1 MTGERPERVVV
12 IGGVAGGA
20 SAAARLRRLNES
32 AEITVFERGEHVS
45 FSNCCLPYHLS
56 GTVASADSLVMMT
69 PAAFKKRFNI
79 DVNVLSAVTGIDRE
93 RHEITVRDVI
103 SGEESI
109 YPYDKLVISTGA
121 SPVKPGIPG
130 EDSENVFSVSNVS
143 DIVRLKEYASA
154 PERES
159 VLVYGGG
166 PVGLEVAENLRMAGK
181 KVTVAIRGRQILS
194 SSYDYDM
201 VQILNKELCDNGV
214 EILVNTTLMSIEK
227 DSVTVKSGDEEKRIP
242 ADTVVIAAGTRP
254 NSRLA
259 GEAGLELT
267 DSGAIYTDSDYRTSD
282 PDIYAVGDVIEVYNC
297 ISRTYGKIALAGP
310 AQMEARAAA
319 DSIAGREVKSR
330 GFTGSSCIKL
340 FGLNA
345 ASTGLNEKAALKA
358 GLSFDHVL
366 LFPNDRVGIMPG
378 CSYLALKLLF
388 EVPTGR
394 LLGAQAI
401 GRGDAVGRVNVIA
414 TLIKMNGTLEDLKET
429 ELCYAPPFGTAK
441 DAVNLAALVGLNI
454 LEGSFRQVHVSEVRA
469 LVEGGAYI
477 VDVRE
482 EKEYAA
488 GHIEGAR
495 NVPLSQLRGR
505 IDEIPRDV
513 PVYLHCRS
521 SQRSYYAICFLQGNG
536 YTNVI
541 NISGSYL
548 GLSLYEY
555 FDDLRTGRRPILTA
569 YNFH

>member
-488 GHIEGAR
+488 GHIEGAH